1 MFTLTKRGVR
11 MYKTIVVGTDGSPTA
26 DGAVATAASLAQSW
40 GAKLHLVTAFK
51 QSKSEVPAGS
61 ARSPA
66 TDTTAGVTT
75 HQEAANEVSERALSS
90 WAKGLE
96 AETHAVNG
104 DAVSAIL
111 DVAKAVDADLVVV
124 GSKGMHGARRVLG
137 SVPNSVSHSAPCAVL
152 IVKTD

>member
-1 MFTLTKRGVR
+1 

-26 DGAVATAASLAQSW
+26 DRAVAAAAGLAQLC
-40 GAKLHLVTAFK
+40 GAKLHLVTGFK
-51 QSKSEVPAGS
+51 VSTFGVAAGRGGE
-61 ARSPA
+61 AL
-66 TDTTAGVTT
+66 TDTTAQVTM
-75 HQEAANEVSERALSS
+75 HQEAAAALGERALSS

-96 AETHAVNG
+96 AEAHAVNG

-111 DVAKAVDADLVVV
+111 DVAEAADADLIVV
-124 GSKGMHGARRVLG
+124 GSKGMHGTRRFIG